1 MSLGDIGICGDCT
14 YGVTTDLSA
23 SQYCAVTYAT
33 GQLIVLS
40 TTNDQALGIL
50 QDNPSGV
57 LHKVLPSGFKPTVGT
72 VRESGHSK
80 AKMASSGSDG
90 AYLKV
95 VDSSG
100 RLGTGSLGG
109 SDNIIAQ
116 ALESWSADNQIIEVR
131 LMHNY

>member
-1 MSLGDIGICGDCT
+1 MSVGDIGITGDFT
-14 YGVTTDLSA
+14 YGVTSDLSA

-40 TTNDQALGIL
+40 TTNDQAIGIL
-50 QDNPSGV
+50 QDNPNGLLNTLV
-57 LHKVLPSGFKPTVGT
+57 TGGYKPTIGL
-72 VRESGHSK
+72 VREFGHSK

-100 RLGTGSLGG
+100 RLGTGTVGV
-109 SDNIIAQ
+109 DKIVAQ
-116 ALESWSADNQIIEVR
+116 ALQSWTADNDIIEVR
-131 LMHNY
+131 LLPL